1 MVDVEHMRRA
11 LALAA
16 TVRNDTAPNPW
27 VGCVVVAPERTA
39 ATPAGHPTLLRGGD
53 RAAGG
58 ARTPR
63 WWPWP
68 RPLRPRAGRHVV
80 RDPRAV
86 RPPRPHAALHR
97 RHHCGRCRPR
107 RRRSRR
113 PGPTGRRPW
122 HRGAADSGD
131 RGGGGC
137 RGHGG
142 RRAAGAVP
150 QAPDDRDGPGWCS
163 RWRPAWTPGLR
174 RRTGRAAGSPG
185 PPPAATSTGCAP
197 ARTRCSS
204 GPARCGPTIPS

>member
-27 VGCVVVAPERTA
+27 WAASSSRRERTA
-39 ATPAGHPTLLRGGD
+39 ATPAGPRFFEGATAPPGGH
-53 RAAGG
+53 
-58 ARTPR
+58 TPR

-68 RPLRPRAGRHVV
+68 RPPGRRRRHAV

-97 RHHCGRCRPR
+97 RHHCGRRRPG

-137 RGHGG
+137 RRPRG

-150 QAPDDRDGPGWCS
+150 QAPDDGTALGRAQDGGQPGRPDRGAGRDEP
-163 RWRPAWTPGLR
+163 LDHR
-174 RRTGRAAGSPG
+174 RR
-185 PPPAATSTGCAP
+185 PPAATSTGCAP